1 MATGIPI
8 PGSRGE
14 HRGLSYWME
23 RSIKELEKVRTS
35 PDPDAVHDLRVAIRR
50 CRSVAAVMEEVDPD
64 SSWPK
69 MRKLGRKLFRQL
81 GELRDTQVLEEWV
94 EKLGDEDDPIR
105 AALSTRLKSREAE
118 LREAAVAAAGKFD
131 EKAWRKLE
139 QGLERRSRMV
149 PPDGL
154 AAECLAL
161 ERLEAA
167 KELHSHALRAE
178 KPRAW
183 HELRIGIK
191 RFRYTVEALLPAKY
205 EVWGDDL
212 KHVQDLLGEVHDLD
226 VLADTI
232 AEVAVDATEEA
243 RARWSGRIAAERQQR
258 IDTYRQLAT
267 GKESLW
273 LAWRQGLPDGRR
285 LEGSSMARLRVT
297 ARALDEHPA
306 RTSLISRIAMHLF
319 DGLARTQASPAFQS
333 RDTRKIMRA
342 AARLHGIGS
351 ALDAHAPS
359 QAARDFLREMALP
372 AGWTKTEWEIA
383 AQAVRYQRGPIP
395 QNKHKSF
402 SRLDGADQ
410 KTVCALAGVL
420 RLARTLRKCG
430 LETAVGLRIEK
441 SADAFVVHVPG
452 LAVSE
457 AAASRLATG
466 KYLLETFLEK
476 PLILRAEPPVPK
488 LVELPKPQNEPPQSA
503 VASD

>member
-1 MATGIPI
+1 MATGVPV
-8 PGSRGE
+8 PGSHGE

-23 RSIKELEKVRTS
+23 RTIKELEKVRTS

-69 MRKLGRKLFRQL
+69 MRKLGRKPFRQL

-94 EKLGDEDDPIR
+94 EKLGDEGDPVR
-105 AALSTRLKSREAE
+105 VALSGKLKSREAE
-118 LREAAVAAAGKFD
+118 LRDAAIAVAAKFD
-131 EKAWRKLE
+131 EKAWHKLE
-139 QGLERRSRMV
+139 RGLERRARMV
-149 PPDGL
+149 PPGGL

-183 HELRIGIK
+183 HELRIGVK

-205 EVWGDDL
+205 EVWGDEL

-226 VLADTI
+226 VLTGTI
-232 AEVAVDATEEA
+232 AEVETTEDV
-243 RARWSGRIAAERQQR
+243 RARWSGRIATERQQR

-273 LAWRQGLPDGRR
+273 LTWRQGLPDGRR
-285 LEGSSMARLRVT
+285 LEAASMARLRVT
-297 ARALDEHPA
+297 ARALDPHPA
-306 RTSLISRIAMHLF
+306 RTSLVSRISVHLF
-319 DGLARTQASPAFQS
+319 DGLARVQASPLFQS
-333 RDTRKIMRA
+333 RDSRKIMRG

-359 QAARDFLREMALP
+359 QAARDFLREMVLP
-372 AGWTKTEWEIA
+372 AGWTKAEWEIA
-383 AQAVRYQRGPIP
+383 AQVVRYQRGPIP
-395 QNKHKSF
+395 QQKHKSF
-402 SRLDGADQ
+402 SRLEEADQ
-410 KTVCALAGVL
+410 KVVCALAGVL

-430 LETAVGLRIEK
+430 LASPVGLRLEK
-441 SADAFVVHVPG
+441 SPDAFIVHVPG
-452 LAVSE
+452 LAASEE
-457 AAASRLATG
+457 AATRLATG
-466 KYLLETFLEK
+466 KYLLETLLQK

-488 LVELPKPQNEPPQSA
+488 VVQLPLPQNEPPQSA
-503 VASD
+503 IASD